1 MLFSKIPGY
10 SDLKGKLLDSHNSG
24 RIGHALLFLGEEG
37 SANLALAIAFAQ
49 FISCENK
56 GQNDSCGTC
65 RSCVKFEKNVHPD
78 VHFYYPTATSKSV
91 PKKALSHLY
100 ASQWRTFLNENLFVS
115 LSNWLLYMES
125 EQKEAIIPTDESLQI
140 IKDLSLKSFESPFRF
155 AIIWL
160 PEKLNVQASNRL
172 LKIIEEP
179 PKNVFFFLVSEND
192 EAILPTILSRT
203 QILRI
208 GKMTSTD
215 LSKWLKDTNPGLSE
229 SDLTFALKYA
239 EGNPLNASLALNKDS
254 EQIGVTEDFIAWA
267 RLCYELGK
275 KLPDLIKWSETMAG
289 QKRND
294 QKDFLVYGMEFL
306 RAGMLRISDTSELN
320 HLYPE
325 EEQHV
330 SKFSAL
336 LNTKNVPLLIDEIN
350 SAIYNLERNANAK
363 ILFLNLSVKF
373 GKLINPKNV
382 NL

>member
-1 MLFSKIPGY
+1 MQFSKIPGY
-10 SDLKGKLLDSHNSG
+10 TEIKGKLLDSHRAG

-37 SANLALAIAFAQ
+37 SANLAIAIAFAQ
-49 FISCENK
+49 FISCENQGK
-56 GQNDSCGTC
+56 EDSCGIC
-65 RSCVKFEKNVHPD
+65 RSCIKFEKNVHPD
-78 VHFYYPTATSKSV
+78 VHYYYPTATSKSV

-100 ASQWRTFLNENLFVS
+100 ASQWRTFLDENMFVS
-115 LSNWLLYMES
+115 LSEWLKYMES

-155 AIIWL
+155 AVLWL
-160 PEKLNVQASNRL
+160 PEKLNAQASNRL

-208 GKMTSTD
+208 GKITPSD
-215 LSKWLKDTNPGLSE
+215 LSNWMKVSYPDMSE
-229 SDLTFALKYA
+229 SDLTFALKYS
-239 EGNPLNASLALNKDS
+239 EGNPLSAMLALNKDS
-254 EQIGVTEDFIAWA
+254 EQVRVTEDFISWA
-267 RLCYELGK
+267 RLCYDMGK
-275 KLPDLIKWSETMAG
+275 KLPDLVKWSETMAG

-294 QKDFLVYGMEFL
+294 QKDFLMYGMEFL
-306 RAGMLRISDTSELN
+306 RAGMLKNSESSELN
-320 HLYPE
+320 HLYPDE
-325 EEQHV
+325 EVHV
-330 SKFSAL
+330 TNFARL
-336 LNTKNVPLLIDEIN
+336 LTTEIVILLIEEIN

-363 ILFLNLSVKF
+363 ILFLYLSIKF